1 MEGRFITRSEKETLE
16 LGEKFA
22 LELKDGDIVELNG
35 RLGAGK
41 TVFTKGLAAGLGITD
56 DVTSPTFTI
65 LKEYSGKLKLYHFD
79 LYRIEDEEELKGI
92 GFYDYLG
99 SEGVCVIEWAEKAPL
114 PERIS
119 VNIEVTGDNERAI
132 EIRPAGEK
140 I

>member
-1 MEGRFITRSEKETLE
+1 LEGRFITRSERETLE

-41 TVFTKGLAAGLGITD
+41 TVFTKGIASGLGITE

-65 LKEYSGKLKLYHFD
+65 LKEYSGRLKLNHFD
-79 LYRIEDEEELKGI
+79 LYRIDDEEELKGI

-99 SEGVCVIEWAEKAPL
+99 AEGVCVIEWAEKAPP

-119 VNIEVTGDNERAI
+119 VNIEVTGDDERTI
-132 EIRPAGEK
+132 EILTAGEE